1 MIRGYVITADHEK
14 ARAANV
20 QHLLT
25 QLPGLKKAPAI
36 YPEVDHVPFA
46 KQILATAKHRRGN
59 PFFPGE
65 LGVLLSNRRI
75 WMDIRATASTNEH
88 YLIVESD
95 SQVQQLE
102 VLQKE
107 FATLTSRYDL
117 FFWGAWLGNMVLKRS
132 SRVRVDATHY
142 AGTPFLPSVS
152 GAYGYSLNR
161 KAADHL
167 LKKTGKLKLPVDEF
181 KRYIDPSVLRV
192 GGIIPEVISQGPG
205 VSTIEKDE
213 NARINWTLIKLLNI
227 RNQLVAYLS

>member
-25 QLPGLKKAPAI
+25 QLPGLKKTPAI

-46 KQILATAKHRRGN
+46 KQILAAAKHRRGN
-59 PFFPGE
+59 PFLPGE

-75 WMDIRATASTNEH
+75 WMDIRATATTDEH
-88 YLIVESD
+88 FLIVESD

-107 FATLTSRYDL
+107 FATLTARYDL

-132 SRVRVDATHY
+132 ARIRVDATHY
-142 AGTPFLPSVS
+142 AGTPFLPSV
-152 GAYGYSLNR
+152 
-161 KAADHL
+161 
-167 LKKTGKLKLPVDEF
+167 
-181 KRYIDPSVLRV
+181 
-192 GGIIPEVISQGPG
+192 
-205 VSTIEKDE
+205 
-213 NARINWTLIKLLNI
+213 
-227 RNQLVAYLS
+227 